1 MAEADVIN
9 TDLNF
14 CISKKRPGSSGH
26 HRRRRDDVA
35 SQPTLVASPPGA
47 FEGVGEFDGG
57 GNGAVVEAGERSF
70 EVDDCFVQELD
81 YYGDEFPEVA

>member
-26 HRRRRDDVA
+26 HHRRRDEDA
-35 SQPTLVASPPGA
+35 SQPSLLASLPGA
-47 FEGVGEFDGG
+47 FERVGDFDGG
-57 GNGAVVEAGERSF
+57 GNGAVVVVGERSF
-70 EVDDCFVQELD
+70 EVDASFVQELD
-81 YYGDEFPEVA
+81 YYGDGFPEVA